1 MKRGLSW
8 HFYATLLIVANIA
21 ITVFAFYVKNV
32 EYAYEM
38 ADLQAMRAA
47 LESAAFQWKDKLP
60 DEPVDYWY
68 DAAAFSLIP
77 AGDDK
82 PSPSGA
88 GTQRFGGAKKDFQQT
103 TGITFANYN
112 EAENYIGKL
121 PHVMVYGKNGELMVS
136 IDWVDAE

>member
-38 ADLQAMRAA
+38 ADLQTMRAA

-60 DEPVDYWY
+60 DKPVDYWY

-77 AGDDK
+77 AGDNK

-103 TGITFANYN
+103 SGLSLATMNPRVI
-112 EAENYIGKL
+112 
-121 PHVMVYGKNGELMVS
+121 
-136 IDWVDAE
+136 

>member
-38 ADLQAMRAA
+38 ADLQAMHSA
-47 LESAAFQWKDKLP
+47 LQSAVLKWKDKLP
-60 DEPVDYWY
+60 DEPVEFWY
-68 DAAAFSLIP
+68 DAAAFSLVP
-77 AGDDK
+77 ASDNK
-82 PSPSGA
+82 PLPSGA

-103 TGITFANYN
+103 SGLSFVSYN
-112 EAENYIGKL
+112 ESESYIGKL
-121 PHVMVYGKNGELMVS
+121 PHVTVYGENGELMVS
-136 IDWVDAE
+136 VDWVDAE